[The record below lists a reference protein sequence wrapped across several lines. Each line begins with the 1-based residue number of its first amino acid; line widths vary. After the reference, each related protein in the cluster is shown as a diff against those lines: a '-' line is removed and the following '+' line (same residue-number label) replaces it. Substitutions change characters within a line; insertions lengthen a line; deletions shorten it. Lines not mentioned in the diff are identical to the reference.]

1 MWRCILQS
9 VRRTNI
15 YLSEAEQ
22 QALDA
27 RAAVEGCTRSDIVR
41 SVLDRDLNLAEEREI
56 DTAFGDLAAELAD
69 SARAL
74 SAADPDL
81 RAE

>member
-1 MWRCILQS
+1 MLRS
-9 VRRTNI
+9 MRRTNI

-41 SVLDRDLNLAEEREI
+41 TVLDRDLNLDEQTEI
-56 DTAFGDLAAELAD
+56 DAAFGELAADLADA
-69 SARAL
+69 ARAL
-74 SAADPDL
+74 STGDPDL
-81 RAE
+81 RAG